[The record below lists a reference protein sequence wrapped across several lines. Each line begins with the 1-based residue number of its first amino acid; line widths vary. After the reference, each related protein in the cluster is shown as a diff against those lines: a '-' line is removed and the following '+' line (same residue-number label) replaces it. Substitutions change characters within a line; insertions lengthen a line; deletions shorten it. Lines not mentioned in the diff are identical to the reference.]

1 MRDCLQSEP
10 DERPSAKDLVNRLS
24 GSASIARSISQRSTS
39 WSNAGNTI
47 SGQTLADRCARAA
60 TCPLLAARP
69 CCTQERSARAGTA
82 CKGIPFST

>member
-60 TCPLLAARP
+60 ACPLPRCAALFAP
-69 CCTQERSARAGTA
+69 RSALLGRDGM
-82 CKGIPFST
+82 